1 MKVQYS
7 VFAEYKRKE
16 KKKKI
21 KLNPEGRKFK
31 ITKIA
36 EINKVQ
42 NRNGEI

>member
-7 VFAEYKRKE
+7 VFVEYK
-16 KKKKI
+16 KKS
-21 KLNPEGRKFK
+21 KLNPEGRNIK

-36 EINKVQ
+36 EINEVQ

>member
-7 VFAEYKRKE
+7 IFVEYKRKE
-16 KKKKI
+16 KKKS
-21 KLNPEGRKFK
+21 KLNLEGRNIK

-36 EINKVQ
+36 EINEVQ

>member
-1 MKVQYS
+1 VYL
-7 VFAEYKRKE
+7 RNIKE
-16 KKKKI
+16 RRKKKI